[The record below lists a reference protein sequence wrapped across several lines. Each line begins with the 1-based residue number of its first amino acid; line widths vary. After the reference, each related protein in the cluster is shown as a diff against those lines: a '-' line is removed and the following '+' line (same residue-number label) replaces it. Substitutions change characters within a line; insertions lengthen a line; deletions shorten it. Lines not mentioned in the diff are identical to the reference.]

1 MNNNLTAGETILE
14 AMVYHNLCLGDL
26 VKAIPEVA
34 EDYLLGILQDRY
46 TITPEVAVK
55 LARLLDLSSD
65 YILRLQH

>member
-1 MNNNLTAGETILE
+1 
-14 AMVYHNLCLGDL
+14 
-26 VKAIPEVA
+26 
-34 EDYLLGILQDRY
+34 LGILQDRY